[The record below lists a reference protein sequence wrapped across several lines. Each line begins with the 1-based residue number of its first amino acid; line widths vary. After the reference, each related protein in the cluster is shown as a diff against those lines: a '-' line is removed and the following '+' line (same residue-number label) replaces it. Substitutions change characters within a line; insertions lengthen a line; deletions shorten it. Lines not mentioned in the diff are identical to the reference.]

1 MYIID
6 TAKLIEIFYDCDEFC
21 KKFNCEFNKLL
32 LTSKS
37 IKSVNKP
44 SLCESEI
51 MAILI
56 FYQLSGMKCF
66 QYYYEDIILKRLKEY
81 FPKAVSYNRFIELIP
96 RIFIHI
102 MMFINSNRIGKQT
115 GIYYVDSKKLPV
127 CHNLRI
133 HSHKV
138 FKGIAQR
145 GKTST
150 GWFYGLKLFLVINQ
164 NGQII
169 KFLFTPANIA
179 DNNENILCKLF
190 DKLKGKAFGD
200 RGFITKQ
207 AFEKLYNQ
215 GLKLVTGIRR
225 NMKNKLMEI
234 QEKFFLAKR
243 GIIECVYDLLMTIC
257 DIDHTRHRS
266 PVNAFVHMMGGLAAY
281 TYYDKLPSI
290 FKRYLLTR

>member
-1 MYIID
+1 MYIIN
-6 TAKLIEIFYDCDEFC
+6 TAKIIEIFYDCDEFC
-21 KKFNCEFNKLL
+21 KKFNIEFNKLL
-32 LTSKS
+32 LSSKS
-37 IKSVNKP
+37 IKSVNRP
-44 SLCESEI
+44 SLSESEI
-51 MAILI
+51 ITILI
-56 FYQLSGMKCF
+56 FYHLSGMKCF
-66 QYYYEDIILKRLKEY
+66 QYYYEDIILDRLKEY

-96 RIFIHI
+96 RVFIHI
-102 MMFINSNRIGKQT
+102 MMFINSKRIGKET

-164 NGQII
+164 YGQII

-179 DNNENILCKLF
+179 DNNANMLYKLF
-190 DKLKGKAFGD
+190 DMLKGKAFGD
-200 RGFITKQ
+200 RGFITRKT
-207 AFEKLYNQ
+207 FENLLKR

-234 QEKFFLAKR
+234 QEKFLLAKR
-243 GIIECVYDLLMTIC
+243 GIIECIYDLLMTIC

-266 PVNAFVHMMGGLAAY
+266 PVNAFVHIMGGLAAY
-281 TYYDKLPSI
+281 SYFDKLPNI
-290 FKRYLLTR
+290 FKRNLLTC